1 MSKVA
6 LNAEVSAFCH
16 ATEDLEKVKVALTN
30 VLPEEIRAELEDSL
44 SVSML
49 EGHYGNPIF
58 VLKVKIEK
66 PELAEALLKH
76 LLAALPPGDLLALER
91 TLRHRLDPSG
101 HLYLRLDK
109 QRAYLGEVRV
119 YDGDDVI
126 RVRVKLSPQARQALQ
141 SNKSLKELL

>member
-6 LNAEVSAFCH
+6 LNAEVSTLCH
-16 ATEDLEKVKVALTN
+16 ATEDLDKVKVALMN
-30 VLPEEIRAELEDSL
+30 VLPEEIRPELEGTL

-58 VLKVKIEK
+58 VLKVRIEK
-66 PELAEALLKH
+66 PELAEALLKR
-76 LLAALPPGDLLALER
+76 LLTSLPTGDLIVLER
-91 TLRHRLDPSG
+91 TLKLRLDPSG

-109 QRAYLGEVRV
+109 QRAYLSEIRV

-126 RVRVKLSPQARQALQ
+126 RVRVKLSPQARQIVL
-141 SNKSLKELL
+141 SKSLKELL